1 MDGEH
6 RARRKG
12 SWAGAR
18 CQPAGTGVRRPGAPP
33 STALPLHPSPALA
46 LPALCRLQGLPS
58 GSWAGWW
65 LYWGVTAPCPPGP
78 QLSGPLQPGS
88 DGTLP
93 AGRQLPGPGLQSTEE
108 THREVE
114 TRPSHPAA
122 GDEQNSEGASPP
134 TAPWPPSTQDNRGPC
149 SPLLT
154 PPQQLRDGPARQPV
168 SELASATR
176 PKAPPA
182 TLRFAP
188 LMYSNQVCKVTDV
201 ETTALKEEFITHSSP
216 GGGQAM
222 QGHTGPQRVSPE
234 AEGTWGRQGPEPLLQ
249 FSGDGKGEAGSAVH
263 WLMVGW
269 IEELGQALGY
279 GGSPAVCFLALG
291 D

>member
-58 GSWAGWW
+58 RSWAGWW

-182 TLRFAP
+182 MLRFAP

-216 GGGQAM
+216 GGGA
-222 QGHTGPQRVSPE
+222 GHAGPHGAAAGQSR
-234 AEGTWGRQGPEPLLQ
+234 GRRNLGAAGPRA
-249 FSGDGKGEAGSAVH
+249 FIAVFRGWKG
-263 WLMVGW
+263 
-269 IEELGQALGY
+269 
-279 GGSPAVCFLALG
+279 
-291 D
+291 